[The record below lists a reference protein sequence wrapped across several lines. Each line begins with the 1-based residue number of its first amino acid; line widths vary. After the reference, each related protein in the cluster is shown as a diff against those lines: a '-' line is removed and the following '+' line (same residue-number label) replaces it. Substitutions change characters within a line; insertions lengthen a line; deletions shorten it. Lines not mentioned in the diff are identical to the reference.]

1 VALDHEED
9 HDSLVGD
16 MAVGRIG
23 EVDLGFEVV
32 EDIPFEE
39 AQTDILDCMLV
50 VPSAVH
56 VRAALA
62 VGIVRI
68 DHEAGN
74 QELDRIVIDL
84 AVVLL
89 VVPHMV
95 VGHLAVQDNRR
106 IGVVELQVVVGP
118 MGILGHLGL
127 NWDRPG
133 SGQEVVDRSKTFS
146 TGRFQ
151 WLLNS

>member
-1 VALDHEED
+1 MALDHEED

-68 DHEAGN
+68 DLEAGN
-74 QELDRIVIDL
+74 QELDRIVIDR
-84 AVVLL
+84 A
-89 VVPHMV
+89 VVPHIV
-95 VGHLAVQDNRR
+95 T
-106 IGVVELQVVVGP
+106 
-118 MGILGHLGL
+118 GHLGK
-127 NWDRPG
+127 DM
-133 SGQEVVDRSKTFS
+133 TFS
-146 TGRFQ
+146 LYLQGGFRNFK
-151 WLLNS
+151 LG

>member
-1 VALDHEED
+1 MALDHEED

-39 AQTDILDCMLV
+39 AQKDILDYMLV

-68 DHEAGN
+68 DLEAGN

-95 VGHLAVQDNRR
+95 VGHLGKD
-106 IGVVELQVVVGP
+106 
-118 MGILGHLGL
+118 M
-127 NWDRPG
+127 
-133 SGQEVVDRSKTFS
+133 TFS
-146 TGRFQ
+146 LYLQGGFRNFK
-151 WLLNS
+151 LG